1 MPTLINKM
9 ETKTSNGVLSKG
21 WYSVNGTMKLVKVNS
36 FGLTKGTKGYEP
48 FSEVMVSKL
57 LDVMQIE
64 HVHYGLDKASNYPQ
78 IKTYDC
84 DWVCICDAIET
95 QSQLIHF
102 ASYADIESGGIC
114 HDYFTFL
121 LNHENLILPIY
132 KLMAI
137 DAITGNS
144 DRHLNNF
151 DVLWDGQTASMAPI
165 FDNGAALLALIS
177 DKDLKSEWG
186 VCGPDKSKSFKQTHT
201 EQIALFRK
209 RFGSIKLTSKSRSVV
224 YNEWYRECRIIF
236 ELLPENRVNSICD
249 YLMHRLQEYELMLGG
264 NAIHEINAF

>member
-21 WYSVNGTMKLVKVNS
+21 WYSVNGTMKLVKGNS
-36 FGLTKGTKGYEP
+36 FGLAKGTKGYEP
-48 FSEVMVSKL
+48 FSEVMVSRL

-64 HVHYGLDKASNYPQ
+64 HVHYGLDMASSYPQ

-102 ASYADIESGGIC
+102 AGYADIESGGIC

-121 LNHENLILPIY
+121 LNHENLIHPIY

-151 DVLWDGQTASMAPI
+151 DVLWDGQAASMAPI
-165 FDNGAALLALIS
+165 FDNGAALLSLVS
-177 DKDLKSEWG
+177 YKDLRSEWNG
-186 VCGPDKSKSFKQTHT
+186 CGPDKSKPFKRTHA

-209 RFGSIKLTSKSRSVV
+209 RFGNIKLTNKSKTTV
-224 YNEWYRECRIIF
+224 YNEWHSKCREIF
-236 ELLPENRVNSICD
+236 ELLPESRVDSVCN
-249 YLMHRLQEYELMLGG
+249 YLMHRLQEYEWMLGG
-264 NAIHEINAF
+264 DAIHEIDVF